1 MRPLLRCRNAATR
14 DHGMASHERDR
25 RGPARRRAAR
35 YVSGSVAVGGDW
47 YDVFTLPGGELGV
60 VIGDVTGWGLS
71 PR

>member
-1 MRPLLRCRNAATR
+1 
-14 DHGMASHERDR
+14 MASHERDR